1 MTRFTF
7 AFILLIFVQIVLG
20 TSNLNYSQCA
30 LIANETFWQDPNST
44 SFLRDQNGKPT
55 GDLSQAWGISYYD
68 CKRLCE
74 TQANSQRYDWRL
86 FTESLG
92 SWLIPWL
99 ALTAQ
104 LPYEGKDTTTNFM
117 ALLLALGSPSH
128 ITFSLFLTILNARS
142 INRVFRQ
149 IKERNE
155 PLNRPLQIKAI
166 KAARTFLVESQQTP
180 IQIYNGPSR
189 EFAQLVVCPEN
200 WTWWNSVREE
210 IIKTKRGWTYSLYAQ
225 IFWVSVAQLLAIID
239 FFTSS
244 SFNNS
249 IGIGLAINS
258 LWTWMLPV
266 VVGWVFIGTQNA
278 VGSTKAALSTVSVAL
293 LGEKRGLRDGCIG
306 IRDRT
311 TFYAFYPQQTGS
323 SSDDNRTK
331 DHISEQ
337 RETDSRNRFSVPNI
351 DSPEQGQEGSILNS
365 LRISQGLQANLAT
378 LQPHLDNPY
387 SIPESSRSSDIELE
401 ALSTKIQ
408 VDISARDD
416 IEQQSQ
422 PFIERRNFAPSHSTF
437 VGFSIPGHE
446 LEPGAIF
453 NYARVWTH
461 MNAVKHVA
469 EAFMIFTERQKA
481 EQTVN
486 SQLWNSDQ
494 DKWDENLKGSP
505 EDFSRYISPIYQ
517 DEPDLSIHAEGS
529 SELVL
534 NCITAAFLTVFLQWG
549 STGAAI
555 TIAYK

>member
-1 MTRFTF
+1 MVRSTF
-7 AFILLIFVQIVLG
+7 AYILPIFVSIVLS

-30 LIANETFWQDPNST
+30 LIANETFWQDPNDT
-44 SFLRDQNGKPT
+44 TFLRDQNGKST
-55 GDLSQAWGISYYD
+55 GNLSQAWGISYYD

-86 FTESLG
+86 LTESLG

-104 LPYEGKDTTTNFM
+104 LPYESKDTTTNFM
-117 ALLLALGSPSH
+117 ALFLALGSPSH

-180 IQIYNGPSR
+180 IQIFNGPRR

-210 IIKTKRGWTYSLYAQ
+210 IVKTKRSWTYSLYAQ
-225 IFWVSVAQLLAIID
+225 LFWVSVAQLLAIVD

-278 VGSTKAALSTVSVAL
+278 VGSTKAALSNVSVPL
-293 LGEKRGLRDGCIG
+293 LGEKRELRGGCIG

-311 TFYAFYPQQTGS
+311 TFYAFYPQQTG
-323 SSDDNRTK
+323 DENR
-331 DHISEQ
+331 ISEQ
-337 RETDSRNRFSVPNI
+337 REEGSRNQFLVPNN
-351 DSPEQGQEGSILNS
+351 GS
-365 LRISQGLQANLAT
+365 
-378 LQPHLDNPY
+378 Y
-387 SIPESSRSSDIELE
+387 SIPESSRSSDVELE

-408 VDISARDD
+408 VDTSARDD
-416 IEQQSQ
+416 IEQLSH
-422 PFIERRNFAPSHSTF
+422 PFIERRNFAPSHNTF

-453 NYARVWTH
+453 NYARAWTH

-494 DKWDENLKGSP
+494 GQWDENLKGSP
-505 EDFSRYISPIYQ
+505 EDCSRYISPIYQ
-517 DEPDLSIHAEGS
+517 DEPDFSVHAEGS

-534 NCITAAFLTVFLQWG
+534 NCITAAFLTGFLQWG
-549 STGAAI
+549 SAGAAI